1 MKQALYDHILN
12 HSIMKKRI
20 LLGAL
25 ALFAIGAMSIQT
37 VEAQEPVKKNQTEKV
52 TEKKVEKEKPA
63 EMKAEKAKKDACCKE
78 AGKECEKKK
87 ECCKEAGKEC
97 EKKKECCKG
106 AKPKPQSKDDQKQAQ
121 SNAEK

>member
-1 MKQALYDHILN
+1 
-12 HSIMKKRI
+12 MKKRI

-78 AGKECEKKK
+78 F
-87 ECCKEAGKEC
+87 GKEC

-106 AKPKPQSKDDQKQAQ
+106 AKPKPQHKDEQKQAK

>member
-1 MKQALYDHILN
+1 MKQVLYDHILN

-37 VEAQEPVKKNQTEKV
+37 VEAQEPVKKNQAEKV

-87 ECCKEAGKEC
+87 ECCK
-97 EKKKECCKG
+97 G